1 MSQEAFNPATTE
13 ASGESTSLL
22 FTAGSATGVNSVP
35 FAGDMMISVR
45 SAPCYWR
52 WGRGGTTVSA
62 STAATQGGWL
72 PSGALIR
79 MHKPDNCTHLILLRD
94 GATDAQVYVTPGN
107 GI

>member
-1 MSQEAFNPATTE
+1 MSQEAFNVLTDGGT
-13 ASGESTSLL
+13 GESAHLL
-22 FTAGSATGVNSVP
+22 FTAGTSTGANSVP
-35 FAGDMMISVR
+35 YSGDVMVSVR

-52 WGRGGTTVSA
+52 WGRGATTVSA

-72 PSGALIR
+72 PTGSLIR

-94 GATDAQVYVTPGN
+94 GGTDAQVYVTPGN